1 MYLEYQDHQ
10 FKLNNMIHTII
21 QRIEDEFGIPI
32 LDENKQEQY
41 ITLSETETPDPEPE
55 PTSSIDIN
63 SLTTEQLIELK
74 RKLDSL
80 TIALTD
86 QLFQKS

>member
-1 MYLEYQDHQ
+1 
-10 FKLNNMIHTII
+10 MIHKII
-21 QRIEDEFGIPI
+21 QRVEDEFGNPI

-55 PTSSIDIN
+55 PAPSIDIN

-74 RKLDSL
+74 TKLDNL
-80 TIALTD
+80 PIASTD

>member
-1 MYLEYQDHQ
+1 MG
-10 FKLNNMIHTII
+10 IHKII
-21 QRIEDEFGIPI
+21 QRIEDEFGNPI

-55 PTSSIDIN
+55 PAPSIDIN

-74 RKLDSL
+74 IKLDSL
-80 TIALTD
+80 GTIKLD
-86 QLFQKS
+86 SLGI

>member
-1 MYLEYQDHQ
+1 
-10 FKLNNMIHTII
+10 MIHKII